1 MSRLLK
7 IMSACAVLS
16 VPQFVPSAWADDACP
31 NRGGTVSI
39 IQNAGAPASLNGAV
53 KSGTATGLISTQIFA
68 SPLRYDENW
77 NPEPYLA
84 KSWEVS
90 PDGLSVT
97 LHLVDNALFHD
108 GTPVTSEDVAYSV
121 MLIKNNHPF
130 QTMLAPV
137 ESVDTPDPHTAIIR
151 LSHPHPA
158 LLLAMSPALM
168 PIVPKHYFDDG
179 SDPKT
184 NPKNA
189 NPIGSGPFKLTEFK
203 RGEYVTLEKFDKFFM
218 PGRPCVDRLIYT
230 VLEDGQQID
239 LSLENQEQDVAGFV
253 SGYSDLE
260 RLGKSPQL
268 AISDKG
274 YQAIGPINWIS
285 FNTTKKP
292 LDDKRVREAISYV
305 IDRDF
310 ITKTLMHGTAEMA
323 TGPIVPGS
331 PFYTADVEHYKPDLD
346 KASRLLDDAG
356 YNKDASGKRFS
367 VTVDFEPIPDIPG
380 NKGIA
385 EYLRAQLQKVGVDL
399 VLRPG
404 ADFDSVAQHVSN
416 FDYDLDIDQVFNWA
430 DPVIG
435 VHRTYLSS
443 NIRKGVM
450 YSNTEGYNNPKVDE
464 LLKQAALE
472 DDLTKRKAL
481 YAEFQKIVVD
491 DAPVAYINVVP
502 YHMVYNV
509 DLGNPPTTIWGLMSP
524 LDTLYWKKPRK

>member
-1 MSRLLK
+1 MSRSIITLAAFTAL
-7 IMSACAVLS
+7 AVPLTAS
-16 VPQFVPSAWADDACP
+16 LAWADDVCP

-39 IQNAGAPASLNGAV
+39 IQNAGAPANLNGAV
-53 KSGTATGLISTQIFA
+53 RSGTATGLISTQIFA

-77 NPEPYLA
+77 NPQPYLA
-84 KSWEVS
+84 KSWDVS
-90 PDGLSVT
+90 ADGLSIT
-97 LHLVDNALFHD
+97 LHLVDNALFQD
-108 GTPVTSEDVAYSV
+108 GTPVTSEDVAYSI

-137 ESVDTPDPHTAIIR
+137 QSVDTPDPHTAVVR

-168 PIVPKHYFDDG
+168 PILPKHYFDDG
-179 SDPKT
+179 ADPKT
-184 NPKNA
+184 SPKNVK
-189 NPIGSGPFKLTEFK
+189 PIGSGPFKLTEFK
-203 RGEYVTLEKFDKFFM
+203 QGEYVILDRFDKFFM
-218 PGRPCVDRLIYT
+218 PGRPCVDRLVYT
-230 VLEDGQQID
+230 IMEDGQQID
-239 LSLENQEQDVAGFV
+239 LSLENGEQDIAGFI

-260 RLGKSPQL
+260 RLGKAPNL

-285 FNTTKKP
+285 FNTAKKP

-305 IDRDF
+305 IDRGF
-310 ITKTLMHGTAEMA
+310 ITKTLMRGTAEIA

-331 PFYTADVEHYKPDLD
+331 PFYSADVNPYKVDID
-346 KASRLLDDAG
+346 KANQLLDEAG
-356 YNKDASGKRFS
+356 YKAGADGKRFS
-367 VTVDFEPIPDIPG
+367 ITVDFEPVPDIPG

-385 EYLRAQLQKVGVDL
+385 EYVRQQLQKVGVDL
-399 VLRPG
+399 ELRPG

-435 VHRTYLSS
+435 VHRTYLST

-464 LLKQAALE
+464 LLKAAALE
-472 DDLTKRKAL
+472 NDPAKRKAL

-491 DAPVAYINVVP
+491 DVPVAFLNVVP
-502 YHMVYNV
+502 YHSVYNKN
-509 DLGNPPTTIWGLMSP
+509 LGNPPTTIWGLMSP
-524 LDTLYWKKPRK
+524 LDDLYWKNPPK